1 MDLNLQVVEDF
12 NLSPLFQVASQT
24 LLRNQQELA
33 AKREKEDKQRAAS
46 QKEMAGLISKVNPA
60 GLRPKDVAKFN
71 DLTSQ
76 MRDAAISAMNAS
88 DSESRL
94 QGEAKVQELHTQV
107 MYHSEASKE
116 MAKQE
121 LALGTRLADMDAD
134 EEDINRYKTLQQTP
148 LDDIPVGAMNPINW
162 AKPPDFTYAN
172 GVIENT
178 LKDLLKNVDTELNI
192 GDRVNIAGRSGQEYG
207 YVGELPPEVAGAA
220 LMQLYEYDR
229 KFKKSI
235 DSQFKDVS
243 PEEAIMTIV
252 AQKKEDG
259 KLTSRDKKMQWTPV
273 QRSSDGGSGSS
284 SASAPGEVIFNRGM
298 TIAGQQFSA
307 ERSIGANIKSVTLP
321 ISTAIDRET
330 GELVNL
336 ETLIEAGVNTGNIST
351 FISDPSFAP
360 LLNGETE
367 VALVNVTY
375 NNPKAT
381 GPGSQ
386 FRNAPKT
393 ITKQF
398 YIGADVLPTSGTNG
412 KVISTHLNKLRT
424 ATTGTEATS
433 SRVSQGSVKSAT
445 RSPSGSAKKYVG
457 LDENGNPIFE

>member
-1 MDLNLQVVEDF
+1 MALNLQVVEDF

-33 AKREKEDKQRAAS
+33 AKREQEDKQRAAT
-46 QKEMAGLISKVNPA
+46 QKEMAGLMSKVNPT
-60 GLRPKDVAKFN
+60 GLRQADVAKYN
-71 DLTSQ
+71 ELTSQ
-76 MRDAAISAMNAS
+76 MRDAAIGVMNAS
-88 DSESRL
+88 DSEARL
-94 QGEAKVQELHTQV
+94 QGEAKVQELFTQI
-107 MYHSEASKE
+107 MHHSTASKE
-116 MAKQE
+116 LAKQE
-121 LALGTRLADMDAD
+121 LDLGGRLAGMDLD
-134 EEDINRYKTLQQTP
+134 EEDKNKYKTYLTTP

-162 AKPPDFTYAN
+162 EKPADFTYAN
-172 GVIENT
+172 GVIETT
-178 LKDLLKNVDTELNI
+178 LKDLLKNVDTELKP
-192 GDRVNIAGRSGQEYG
+192 GDRKNIAGRSGQEYSF
-207 YVGELPPEVAGAA
+207 VGELSPELAGAA
-220 LMQLYEYDR
+220 LMQHYEYDR

-252 AQKKEDG
+252 AQKQEEG
-259 KLTSRDKKMQWTPV
+259 KLTSKSDKKMQWTPV
-273 QRSSDGGSGSS
+273 QRSSGGGSGSS
-284 SASAPGEVIFNRGM
+284 SAPGEVIFNRGM

-336 ETLIEAGVNTGNIST
+336 ETLIEDGVNTGNIST

-381 GPGSQ
+381 GRFSQ
-386 FRNAPKT
+386 FTNEPKT
-393 ITKQF
+393 ITRQF

-433 SRVSQGSVKSAT
+433 SRVA
-445 RSPSGSAKKYVG
+445 PSTSEVG
-457 LDENGNPIFE
+457 VLDNL